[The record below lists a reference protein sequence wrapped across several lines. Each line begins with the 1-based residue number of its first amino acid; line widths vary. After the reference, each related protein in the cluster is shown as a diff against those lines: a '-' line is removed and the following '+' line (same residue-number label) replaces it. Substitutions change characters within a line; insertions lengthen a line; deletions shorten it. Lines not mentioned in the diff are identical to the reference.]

1 MQENKIQIQTRNSCN
16 KGGHV
21 RYQGGGARP
30 PSRLKKPICFR
41 KNLKN
46 IQHALN
52 ISIC

>member
-21 RYQGGGARP
+21 RYQGGGGARP
-30 PSRLKKPICFR
+30 PTRLKKPICFR

-46 IQHALN
+46 IQHAR
-52 ISIC
+52 